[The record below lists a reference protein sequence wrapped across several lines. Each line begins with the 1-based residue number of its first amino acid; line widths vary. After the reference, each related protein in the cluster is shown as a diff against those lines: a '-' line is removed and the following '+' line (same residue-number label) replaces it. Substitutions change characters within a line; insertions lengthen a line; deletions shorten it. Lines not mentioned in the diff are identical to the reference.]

1 MIKNKNLII
10 RPVDKN
16 NWSDFETL
24 FESKG
29 RPHYCWCM
37 AWRMTGE
44 ERKNNTTENRK
55 KFIKQRVMSKTPIG
69 LIGYIN
75 QEAIAWCS
83 IAPRE
88 SYRSLGGDENLENVW
103 SIVCFFVKKEY
114 QRGRMATTFIESA
127 KDYAKKNGAECIEAY
142 PVEKKSPSYR
152 FMGFISTFE
161 KAGFTFIKKAG
172 ARRNVMTYKL

>member
-1 MIKNKNLII
+1 MIKNKNVII

-29 RPHYCWCM
+29 SPHYCWRM

-88 SYRSLGGDENLENVW
+88 TYRSLGGDENLENVW

-127 KDYAKKNGAECIEAY
+127 KDYAKKNGAKYIEAY

-152 FMGFISTFE
+152 FMGFISMFE
-161 KAGFTFIKKAG
+161 KAGFIFIKKAG
-172 ARRNVMTYKL
+172 VRRNVMTYKL

>member
-29 RPHYCWCM
+29 SPHYCWCM

-88 SYRSLGGDENLENVW
+88 TYRSLGGDENLENVW

-114 QRGRMATTFIESA
+114 QRGRMATIFIESA
-127 KDYAKKNGAECIEAY
+127 KDYAKKNGAKYIEAY

-152 FMGFISTFE
+152 FMGFISMFE
-161 KAGFTFIKKAG
+161 KAGFIFIKKAG